1 MSEWW
6 NSLLIGQQIFFLIAL
21 PSTLVL
27 LLQTILLLLGV
38 GDDDADVD
46 ADFDSDVTGDDGL
59 AIFSVRGV
67 LSMLCIMG
75 WSGFALLTTPLH
87 PVASILISVALGI
100 LTLFGIAYLMRS
112 INRLQSSG
120 NLQISNAIGKVGQV
134 YIPIPGGA
142 AAAGKINL
150 TVQEQYREF
159 SAITLQESELKTG
172 VYVRVV
178 AVDDAGTLVVE
189 PVAKSSAES

>member
-6 NSLLIGQQIFFLIAL
+6 NSLLLGQQIFFLIAL
-21 PSTLVL
+21 PSSLVL
-27 LLQTILLLLGV
+27 LLQTILLLLGI
-38 GDDDADVD
+38 GDDDAD
-46 ADFDSDVTGDDGL
+46 FDGDIEGDVSGDDGL
-59 AIFSVRGV
+59 AIFSVRGF
-67 LSMLCIMG
+67 LSMFCIMG
-75 WSGFALLTTPLH
+75 WSGFALFATPLP
-87 PVASILISVALGI
+87 PVVSILISAALGI
-100 LTLFGIAYLMRS
+100 LTLFGIAYLMRG

-120 NLQISNAIGKVGQV
+120 NLQVSNAIGKVGQV

-142 AAAGKINL
+142 KAAGKINL

-159 SAITLQESELKTG
+159 SAITMQENELKTG

-189 PVAKSSAES
+189 PVAKSSGEA